1 MEQLLL
7 ENNELINKIKKEY
20 DKILKENKSLKENKF
35 NKGKVKFRRHKLV

>member
-20 DKILKENKSLKENKF
+20 DKILKENKLLKEKINLT
-35 NKGKVKFRRHKLV
+35 KVK